1 MIVVTG
7 ATGNVGRALVR
18 TLSAAG
24 ETVTAVSRGVSAAD
38 VPAGVLARPGD
49 LTEAASLRPVLDGA
63 DALFLQSGGASAE
76 RLNAPELLDLARAAG
91 IRRVVLLS
99 SVGVATRPESP
110 SHGGV
115 LGRIEEAVRG
125 AGLDWTVLRPGAIDS
140 NALQW
145 AASVRAERTVAAPFG
160 DVGVPA
166 VDPADIA
173 EVAAV
178 TLRQAGHEG
187 LTYILTGPEPSSPRQ
202 QAAAIAAALGEPV
215 RFHELT
221 PDEARAG
228 MLRFMPEA
236 VVETTLAVLGTPNA
250 GETAISQDVQRVT
263 GRPARPFA
271 AWAQRNQAA
280 FR

>member
-24 ETVTAVSRGVSAAD
+24 EAVTAVSRGVSAAD

-49 LTEAASLRPVLDGA
+49 LTRPESLRPALDGA
-63 DALFLQSGGASAE
+63 DALFLQSGGASAV
-76 RLNAPELLDLARAAG
+76 RLNAPELLDLAKAAG

-115 LGRIEEAVRG
+115 LGGIEEAVRG
-125 AGLDWTVLRPGAIDS
+125 AGLDWTVLRPGAIAS
-140 NALQW
+140 NALAW
-145 AASVRAERTVAAPFG
+145 AESVRSERTVAAPFG

-178 TLRQAGHEG
+178 TLRRDGHQG
-187 LTYILTGPEPSSPRQ
+187 RTYTLTGPELSSPRQ

-221 PDEARAG
+221 PDEARAA
-228 MLRFMPEA
+228 MLRFMPEP
-236 VVETTLAVLGTPNA
+236 VVETTLTVLGAPNA
-250 GETAISQDVQRVT
+250 GETAISQDVERVT
-263 GRPARPFA
+263 GRQARPFA
-271 AWAQRNQAA
+271 AWAQRNVAA